1 MKTEIKI
8 PVRAYAVKLKDER
21 TGEKKK
27 RMENLIILA
36 VVAVI
41 LALSGR
47 YLYRAKKRGARCIG
61 CPSGCS
67 CSGKCGGCQCAE
79 SEESASIQ

>member
-1 MKTEIKI
+1 
-8 PVRAYAVKLKDER
+8 
-21 TGEKKK
+21 
-27 RMENLIILA
+27 MENLIILA

-41 LALSGR
+41 ITLSGR

-67 CSGKCGGCQCAE
+67 CNEKCGGCRCE
-79 SEESASIQ
+79 KSEESASCQ